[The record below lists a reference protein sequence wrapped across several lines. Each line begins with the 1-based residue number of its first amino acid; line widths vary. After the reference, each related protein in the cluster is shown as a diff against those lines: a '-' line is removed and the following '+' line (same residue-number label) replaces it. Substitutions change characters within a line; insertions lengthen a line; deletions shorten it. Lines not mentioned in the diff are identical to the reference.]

1 MSKDLNGHSAE
12 KRTETDVAF
21 FRRVGAALVAAIALG
36 AIVFALPFALI
47 KVVGWPLWSSVPSI
61 SSIGEALQSTSITDS
76 AVVSVLAC
84 LAWLLWALTVTSIVV
99 EVIAFSRGTASIRL
113 PLGGLVQP
121 TVRRALLAL
130 LLVGVSSGALNT
142 RPALADNTFSVSSPG
157 ARPTLSVSVE
167 PNQIAPTSLAARLDA
182 SQLNNAPL
190 VNAPPSAVAK
200 SVTVAPRDTLWD
212 LAERHLGDG
221 MRWREIFELNRAV
234 AQPDGGALT
243 NPDLIRPGWNLSMP
257 GDAIGTSISTGI
269 NNPPT
274 AENPTSEAPPLMTPS
289 TAVPPTTAPATTA
302 VPQTTSPA
310 TTAVPQT
317 TVPQTT
323 VPDATVPETTVA
335 AVTTPPTTVAQP
347 SIPTDQDSPVTIT
360 SVAPPVA
367 NLTPGAS
374 LPEVPVTDPTDDAST
389 TPTAADSTVA
399 ATTNNQA
406 SSIAPIGIG
415 AAVSGALLAGVL
427 FVMRSRRQRQRESR
441 RIGQW
446 PAAPVVAPV
455 VEETVAA
462 RSAQAPLAWLEI
474 AMRSLGLGISALPRA
489 EWPLPHA
496 VLATDDHVEVLL
508 GTGSHFDAPAP
519 WRAAKGG
526 WSWILDRPVD
536 LQPLQELVADTINPL
551 PTLVTLGDS
560 TNGVVYA
567 DLEAFGSVSLVGNAY
582 DVTNCAAA
590 LMLDLRATNARD
602 NDLVDIVAVDLADPG
617 LAGLGRIRHVRSADE
632 VVSELEARARA
643 IGDSL
648 AAVHRPNT
656 FAGRAGAFGE
666 DFGFA
671 PLVMF
676 VNSNSISA
684 RTAERVC
691 ELADGGGLGLAVVFV
706 GEHVAPT
713 WLFDVEDD
721 ELRVA
726 SLNLTVTRSVASADD
741 IKVLEG
747 LLGSTPAPLVSTPVR
762 IVEEITASADEIDL
776 REEVEGHEIEVR
788 VVGQVDAVS
797 VNGVIAFTKAM
808 ELVTFLLFHREIMSL
823 ERIFT
828 ALFPGEAVDTARVDA
843 LIDDANALLGRPSS
857 GGSYVIRQSG
867 GVRVSP
873 LVGTDLD
880 VLLHLAD
887 NANHQSPTDAILTL
901 SNALDVVRGVP
912 FDGLRHGQIRNGF
925 AWAHAEGLVDKID
938 AVIVDVAHRLAELC
952 LDADDAPGALWA
964 VNQGLLA
971 SPLNELLYCD
981 RMLAHYAAGDRNGVI
996 ATMHDLERAVAGGHN
1011 GAPVTQE
1018 TRALY
1023 SLLLRDTASTLA

>member
-1 MSKDLNGHSAE
+1 
-12 KRTETDVAF
+12 
-21 FRRVGAALVAAIALG
+21 
-36 AIVFALPFALI
+36 
-47 KVVGWPLWSSVPSI
+47 
-61 SSIGEALQSTSITDS
+61 
-76 AVVSVLAC
+76 
-84 LAWLLWALTVTSIVV
+84 
-99 EVIAFSRGTASIRL
+99 
-113 PLGGLVQP
+113 
-121 TVRRALLAL
+121 
-130 LLVGVSSGALNT
+130 
-142 RPALADNTFSVSSPG
+142 
-157 ARPTLSVSVE
+157 
-167 PNQIAPTSLAARLDA
+167 
-182 SQLNNAPL
+182 
-190 VNAPPSAVAK
+190 
-200 SVTVAPRDTLWD
+200 
-212 LAERHLGDG
+212 
-221 MRWREIFELNRAV
+221 
-234 AQPDGGALT
+234 
-243 NPDLIRPGWNLSMP
+243 
-257 GDAIGTSISTGI
+257 
-269 NNPPT
+269 
-274 AENPTSEAPPLMTPS
+274 
-289 TAVPPTTAPATTA
+289 
-302 VPQTTSPA
+302 
-310 TTAVPQT
+310 
-317 TVPQTT
+317 
-323 VPDATVPETTVA
+323 
-335 AVTTPPTTVAQP
+335 
-347 SIPTDQDSPVTIT
+347 VTIT

-508 GTGSHFDAPAP
+508 GTGAHFDAPAP

-536 LQPLQELVADTINPL
+536 LQPFQELVADTINPL

-582 DVTNCAAA
+582 DVTNCAGA

-602 NDLVDIVAVDLADPG
+602 HDLVDIVAVDLADPG

-656 FAGRAGAFGE
+656 FAGRAGGFGE

-676 VNSNSISA
+676 VNSGSISP
-684 RTAERVC
+684 RTAERIC

-741 IKVLEG
+741 VKVLDG
-747 LLGSTPAPLVSTPVR
+747 LMGSTPAPLVSTPVR

-828 ALFPGEAVDTARVDA
+828 ALFPGEAVDTARIDA

-857 GGSYVIRQSG
+857 GGSYVIRQTG
-867 GVRVSP
+867 GARVSP

-880 VLLHLAD
+880 VLLLLAD
-887 NANHQSPTDAILTL
+887 NANHQSPADAILTL
-901 SNALDVVRGVP
+901 SNALDIVRGVP
-912 FDGLRHGQIRNGF
+912 FDGLRHGQIRNAF

-996 ATMHDLERAVAGGHN
+996 ATMHDLERAVAGAHN